1 MPHVCLLYSPDDGQS
16 WEKYFTKL
24 LDKSIL
30 THVSL
35 SVKVDSVE
43 TERTFS
49 ECSVVV
55 VILTM
60 NLVEC
65 LLEPNSSVS
74 DKLNSHQSVA
84 VIVWSSLVEEF
95 GKVKDRFPNS
105 SMWRDIQCDGSSG
118 QCQKVIADL
127 AGLVDEQEKIRKK
140 KRHKRK
146 TLEIIPDR
154 VHKVS

>member
-1 MPHVCLLYSPDDGQS
+1 MPHVCLLYSVVDGQS

-43 TERTFS
+43 TEKTFS

-84 VIVWSSLVEEF
+84 VIVWSSLAEEF
-95 GKVKDRFPNS
+95 GKVKDRFSNS
-105 SMWRDIQCDGSSG
+105 SKWREIQCDGSSG

-127 AGLVDEQEKIRKK
+127 AGLVDEQEKSRKK

>member
-1 MPHVCLLYSPDDGQS
+1 M
-16 WEKYFTKL
+16 
-24 LDKSIL
+24 
-30 THVSL
+30 
-35 SVKVDSVE
+35 E

-74 DKLNSHQSVA
+74 DQLNNHQSVA
-84 VIVWSSLVEEF
+84 VIVWSSLAEEF

-105 SMWRDIQCDGSSG
+105 SKWRDIQCDGSSG

-127 AGLVDEQEKIRKK
+127 AGLVDEQEKCRKK

>member
-1 MPHVCLLYSPDDGQS
+1 MPHVCLLYSPDDGQN

-43 TERTFS
+43 TEKTFS

-84 VIVWSSLVEEF
+84 VIVWSSLAEEF

-105 SMWRDIQCDGSSG
+105 SKWRDIQCDGSSG

-127 AGLVDEQEKIRKK
+127 AGLVDEQEKSRKK